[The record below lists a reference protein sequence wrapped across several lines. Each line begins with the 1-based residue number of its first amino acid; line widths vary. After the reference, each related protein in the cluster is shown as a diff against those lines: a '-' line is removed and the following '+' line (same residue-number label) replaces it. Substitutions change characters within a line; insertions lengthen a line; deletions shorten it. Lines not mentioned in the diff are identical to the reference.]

1 MLICYILTFE
11 HQKLLKVFS
20 SRFDPQKYFNHI
32 HILKRELDLHISRAA
47 VKKIL
52 YNEPPQNKYFTITKW
67 IMGWK
72 ISIFLKKETRPRFL
86 VW

>member
-32 HILKRELDLHISRAA
+32 HILKRELDLHISWAGLA
-47 VKKIL
+47 KKNFFP
-52 YNEPPQNKYFTITKW
+52 YNEQPENNYPTIVVVSK
-67 IMGWK
+67 
-72 ISIFLKKETRPRFL
+72 LNE
-86 VW
+86 